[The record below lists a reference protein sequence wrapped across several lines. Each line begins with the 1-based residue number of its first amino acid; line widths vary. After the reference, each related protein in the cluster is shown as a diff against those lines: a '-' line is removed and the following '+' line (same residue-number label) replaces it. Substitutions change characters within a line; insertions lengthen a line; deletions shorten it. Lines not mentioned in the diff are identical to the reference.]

1 MKVEEAVQAVSLWS
15 EAQKLRLNV
24 GKCELSFFS
33 MDPREAGW
41 RPEVRLGERALRVA
55 ETPRFLGVVFDRT
68 LSFRPHAV
76 RVAEKVG
83 QRCRVLS
90 ALAGQEWGWKRK
102 GLVRVYKTFIRPVL
116 DYCGCGWQPWLAPS
130 NLAILTRA
138 QNKAL
143 RWITGQC
150 RTTPVEALTLEAGLP
165 QYGTVVRRNCVL
177 GLEQALRLPT
187 DNPRWVA
194 ATTSVVHRIQRA
206 SSWRREATVLSER
219 LGLGEFGREPLG
231 PLGIAPWWW
240 SRRDNW
246 WVDVELGGRV
256 SKSSSAAEQ
265 LEAGL
270 SAIRRY
276 GPRVTIYTDGSVAE
290 DLRSSGSAAVV
301 TVGPAEECR
310 VVDVLRSNFRGATCS
325 FEAEV
330 RALSLA
336 VGWVRSAD
344 VDAVAGGEARDVVG
358 PTVLICSDS
367 RSALVSLMEGR
378 LLQRASLRRLQEELD
393 GLGHRVLLQWVPAH
407 CGLSGNERA
416 DEEANVAWR
425 SDVGGVGVDDC
436 GLSFESVKAL
446 VRRLVCDPPPEH
458 PRVAAVYCPPSVNR
472 GRLSLLSS
480 PSLTRAE
487 AVLLAQLRS
496 GHCMRLAAYAAVV
509 SHSGSGICPFCT
521 SAQQTL
527 EHWLQGCDAKGA
539 LRQSIFGTFAPPLS
553 VLLQDPG
560 AVLTYAR
567 ATILRPP

>member
-68 LSFRPHAV
+68 LSFRTHAV

-177 GLEQALRLPT
+177 GLERALRLPT

-240 SRRDNW
+240 SQRDNW

-378 LLQRASLRRLQEELD
+378 LLQRASLRRL
-393 GLGHRVLLQWVPAH
+393 H
-407 CGLSGNERA
+407 
-416 DEEANVAWR
+416 
-425 SDVGGVGVDDC
+425 
-436 GLSFESVKAL
+436 
-446 VRRLVCDPPPEH
+446 
-458 PRVAAVYCPPSVNR
+458 
-472 GRLSLLSS
+472 
-480 PSLTRAE
+480 
-487 AVLLAQLRS
+487 
-496 GHCMRLAAYAAVV
+496 
-509 SHSGSGICPFCT
+509 
-521 SAQQTL
+521 
-527 EHWLQGCDAKGA
+527 
-539 LRQSIFGTFAPPLS
+539 
-553 VLLQDPG
+553 
-560 AVLTYAR
+560 
-567 ATILRPP
+567 